1 MDDRIR
7 FRIVQDG
14 IPVAWTE
21 GVRAQGEI
29 MHYAAVYSKDGPVK
43 IQKHERGK
51 WRPWPDRKANGGA
64 GE

>member
-1 MDDRIR
+1 MGDRIR